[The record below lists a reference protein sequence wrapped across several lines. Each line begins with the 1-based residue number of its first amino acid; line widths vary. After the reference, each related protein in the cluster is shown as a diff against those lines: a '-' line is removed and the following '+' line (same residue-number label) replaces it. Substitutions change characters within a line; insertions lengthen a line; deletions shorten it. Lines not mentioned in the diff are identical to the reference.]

1 VTAQTHLKVR
11 SYELDSYGHVN
22 HAVYLN
28 YFEAARFEAMEAL
41 GLSRSSMFERGLKI
55 YVVRIEVD
63 YLAQVFFG
71 DALTIETTFEKLRRS
86 SLSFHQSA
94 VAVSP
99 ERASGPTVVARAS
112 VRSVWVSSEDGSPCQ
127 IPPEIPDGHRQ
138 NNI

>member
-1 VTAQTHLKVR
+1 MTAQTHLKVR

-28 YFEAARFEAMEAL
+28 YFEVARFEAMEAH

-71 DALTIETTFEKLRRS
+71 DALTIATTF
-86 SLSFHQSA
+86 
-94 VAVSP
+94 
-99 ERASGPTVVARAS
+99 
-112 VRSVWVSSEDGSPCQ
+112 
-127 IPPEIPDGHRQ
+127 
-138 NNI
+138 